1 MEFAYSA
8 LEKVIF
14 NEAST
19 EVLPRL
25 LRGLSYKRPFVVASR
40 TLAEKTG
47 DLSALRQALPVEVAG
62 FNKTIRSHTPRED
75 ALELLDQV
83 RESGADVIISVGGGS
98 VIDAGKFVQ
107 LAIAQGLKHESE
119 ILEYSQQGNGSRGP
133 KHGDFRLFSSTDK
146 IRQLAIPTTLS
157 GAEFSNSAGVLNSSS
172 GSKEGYRGPRLCPQA
187 IVYDTKLAGHT
198 PSWLWLSTAIRSLD
212 HAIEGFCSGQ
222 SSAYLDGHFL
232 HAITLFSQSL
242 PVASNSQGDQGAINL
257 NQQAVWLACCG
268 LGTVPHGA
276 SHGIGYILGAMC
288 AIPHG
293 YTSCVMLPA
302 VLEWNAT
309 VLGARSYAIADAMG
323 QGSQDAHVA
332 VKTLISDLG
341 LPTSLR
347 QLDVPRYLLQQI
359 AERAYA
365 HPIVGKNPRPIASA
379 ADVSAILEIAW

>member
-19 EVLPRL
+19 AVLPRL
-25 LRGLSYKRPFVVASR
+25 LRGLSYQRPFMVASR

-47 DLSALRQALPVEVAG
+47 DLSVLRQALPVEVVG
-62 FNKTIRSHTPRED
+62 FNKAIRSHTPRED

-107 LAIAQGLKHESE
+107 LAIEQGLKHESE
-119 ILEYSQQGNGSRGP
+119 ILEYAQQANGSRGP

-172 GSKEGYRGPRLCPQA
+172 GSKEGYRGPRLCPQVV
-187 IVYDTKLAGHT
+187 VYDPELARHT

-242 PVASNSQGDQGAINL
+242 PAASLSGRSRRDQSESASRLAGLLRTWYCPTRGESRDRLHTWCHVRHSAWLYLMRHVAR
-257 NQQAVWLACCG
+257 
-268 LGTVPHGA
+268 
-276 SHGIGYILGAMC
+276 
-288 AIPHG
+288 
-293 YTSCVMLPA
+293 
-302 VLEWNAT
+302 
-309 VLGARSYAIADAMG
+309 GARVECYRPRC
-323 QGSQDAHVA
+323 
-332 VKTLISDLG
+332 KE
-341 LPTSLR
+341 
-347 QLDVPRYLLQQI
+347 PRY
-359 AERAYA
+359 R
-365 HPIVGKNPRPIASA
+365 
-379 ADVSAILEIAW
+379 